1 MNASNWIAICGFS
14 RTKQG
19 RHLRSVAGVA
29 VGLPLQG
36 HCGRSW
42 PRRLMVY
49 GALLLSLA
57 VQPALSDAQEPL
69 TLNSDVPLT
78 YTVKPGDTLWDIS
91 TLFLRDPWRWQELW
105 AGNPQVDNPHLIY
118 PGDELRLIWEDGIP
132 RLVRAQQSVVKLSP
146 TMRPSPL
153 DLAIPPISRQHIDPF
168 LRQHRVAEVK
178 ALESA
183 PYIVS
188 GDDGRLISGVGD
200 TVYGTGAWHEDRSF
214 RLVRRLGKLTD
225 PVSGEGLGIFVS
237 DIGEAMLHDGEA
249 TAGLA
254 AMTVTEMREEIRIG
268 DRMLPVTEAAL
279 DTVFQP
285 QAPST
290 SVDNA
295 FMIAVAGG
303 VTQIGVL
310 DIVVINK
317 GERDALRVGDV
328 LAIDQAGQEVKD
340 PISAKMVRL
349 PDTRAG
355 VLMVIAV
362 YDRASFGLVLEATR
376 ALRVGDKL
384 VNP

>member
-1 MNASNWIAICGFS
+1 MA
-14 RTKQG
+14 
-19 RHLRSVAGVA
+19 
-29 VGLPLQG
+29 
-36 HCGRSW
+36 
-42 PRRLMVY
+42 
-49 GALLLSLA
+49 SLA
-57 VQPALSDAQEPL
+57 VQPVLTHAQEPL

-105 AGNPQVDNPHLIY
+105 AGNPQVYNPHLIY
-118 PGDELRLIWEDGIP
+118 PGDELRLIWEDGTP
-132 RLVRAQQSVVKLSP
+132 RLVRAQESVVKLSP

-200 TVYGTGAWHEDRSF
+200 TVYGTGEWHEDRTL

-237 DIGEAMLHDGEA
+237 DIGEAMLHDGAA
-249 TAGLA
+249 TTGLA

-279 DTVFQP
+279 DTAFQP

-290 SVDNA
+290 ELDNA
-295 FMIAVAGG
+295 YMIAVAGG

-310 DIVVINK
+310 DIVAINK

-328 LAIDQAGQEVKD
+328 LAIDQTGQEVQD
-340 PISAKMVRL
+340 PVSKKMVRL

-355 VLMVIAV
+355 VLMVFAV